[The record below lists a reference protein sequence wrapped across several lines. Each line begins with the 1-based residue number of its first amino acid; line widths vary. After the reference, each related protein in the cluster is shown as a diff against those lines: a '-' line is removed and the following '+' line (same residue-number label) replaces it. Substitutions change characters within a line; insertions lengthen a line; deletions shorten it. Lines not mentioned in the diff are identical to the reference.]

1 MIKMHITIR
10 IIYKGYSSRL
20 MQRASFPVNAF
31 EFEINPDKEA
41 ARVANEW
48 IKQIRR
54 EIHVEEI
61 LEVIYDDNK
70 DITELV
76 KALEK
81 ALLDK

>member
-1 MIKMHITIR
+1 MHITIK
-10 IIYKGYSSRL
+10 ILYKGYSSRL
-20 MQRASFPVNAF
+20 MQRGSFPINQF

-54 EIHVEEI
+54 EVHINEI

-70 DITELV
+70 DITDLC
-76 KALEK
+76 K
-81 ALLDK
+81 